1 MFEIGLSAIQRKAAL
16 PASQISFTTAGTYTW
31 TCPEGVTSVCCVVI
45 GAGAYSRFTSG
56 YYEGG
61 NGGALRYQ
69 NNIPVVPG
77 TVYNITVGSSS
88 INTDLPPHRSTAFN
102 MFAGNLSDATPLT
115 AAIRGGDG
123 GGGYNGSGTAGGGGA
138 GAWVGGN
145 GPGTQN
151 PYGGSGATLYGT
163 MTPIGT
169 MTAAGIHGGG
179 GGNKGMAG
187 AVGGVRIIWGDG
199 RAFPSSQ
206 VQDK

>member
-1 MFEIGLSAIQRKAAL
+1 MFEIGLSAIQRKAAS

-77 TVYNITVGSSS
+77 TVYNITVGAPSYNS
-88 INTDLPPHRSTAFN
+88 DLPPMRSTALG
-102 MFAGNLSDATPLT
+102 MFAGNLSDASARGGGIL
-115 AAIRGGDG
+115 GGDG
-123 GGGYNGSGTAGGGGA
+123 GGGYNGSGASGGGGA
-138 GAWVGGN
+138 GLYNGGIAPN
-145 GPGTQN
+145 NQV
-151 PYGGSGATLYGT
+151 YGGGGATLYGGAT
-163 MTPIGT
+163 DVGT
-169 MTAAGIHGGG
+169 QSAAMNHGGG
-179 GGNKGMAG
+179 GGYRGMAG
-187 AVGGVRIIWGDG
+187 APGGVRIIWGDG
-199 RAFPSSQ
+199 RAFPLTQ